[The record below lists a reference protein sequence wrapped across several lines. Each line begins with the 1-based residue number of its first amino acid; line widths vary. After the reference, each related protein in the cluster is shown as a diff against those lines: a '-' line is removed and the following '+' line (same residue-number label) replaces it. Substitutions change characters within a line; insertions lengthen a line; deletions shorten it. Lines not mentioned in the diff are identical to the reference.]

1 MIKLPVMINMVSS
14 KRLSYVHEKAD
25 FEMKSKK
32 IISFFLAGVILG
44 GLAFGFRLQSGN
56 ENKETIESQIDAPAE
71 TIRGE
76 KMMKI
81 TVGDTVLEVAVES
94 NSSTAALLARLEQGP
109 VTISMRDYGNIEKVG
124 NLGFNLPQN
133 NEMMNTRAGD
143 VILYQGNSFVIYYD
157 TNAWSLTPIGKVS
170 NVAPEKLKDILK
182 GDRIIATLSL

>member
-1 MIKLPVMINMVSS
+1 MIKMVSS
-14 KRLSYVHEKAD
+14 KRPSYVHEKAD
-25 FEMKSKK
+25 VEMKSKK

-56 ENKETIESQIDAPAE
+56 ENQETFESQIDAPAQ
-71 TIRGE
+71 TTGGK

-81 TVGDTVLEVAVES
+81 TVGDTVLEVALES
-94 NSSTAALLARLEQGP
+94 NSSTAALLARLEKGP
-109 VTISMRDYGNIEKVG
+109 VTISMRDYGNMEKVG

-133 NEMMNTRAGD
+133 NEMMDTRAGD

-182 GDRIIATLSL
+182 GDRIEATLSL